1 MRVIFGPWFRPPRLD
16 ARKSPRPAATKCPLV
31 ETGGIG
37 AVEAAVNAWAMA
49 ESVRQEPTAVQVD
62 RVDRH
67 LAGLLI
73 LVHEVETRIASE
85 AVHNPIP

>member
-1 MRVIFGPWFRPPRLD
+1 M
-16 ARKSPRPAATKCPLV
+16 
-31 ETGGIG
+31 
-37 AVEAAVNAWAMA
+37 EAAVNAWVMA

-67 LAGLLI
+67 LAGLMI
-73 LVHEVETRIASE
+73 RVHEVETRIASE